1 MSHFSF
7 EFPYLFLLIPL
18 FWFCFK
24 NCPAKSTSIYLPYIN
39 VLIGKKSIKS
49 RWLEFLKW
57 GAIVTFVTALAS
69 PVVVTTYNRTK
80 QDARDIMLV
89 IDSSKSMLERGIDIN
104 NPKKNKFDAVK
115 EVVRD
120 FIKNRKADK
129 IGLVNFAS
137 SAFIASPLTF
147 DKKYLNDILLKQKVG
162 IAGKRTAIYDAL
174 LQAIYLLNNSKVKS
188 KIIIL
193 LTDGIDNMSETGYK
207 DIINFIKRTKVKLY
221 TIGVGTSRD
230 LEVDKLQG
238 LAKAGGG
245 EFYMANDEKTLKNIY
260 TNIDKSETSEV
271 VAKSYKKYKYYYYF
285 PLMVSIVLLLIF
297 VYFKSIKGI
306 AR

>member
-7 EFPYLFLLIPL
+7 EFPILFLLIPI

-24 NCPAKSTSIYLPYIN
+24 SCPAKSTSIYLPYIN

-49 RWLEFLKW
+49 RWLEVLKW
-57 GAIVTFVTALAS
+57 GAIVSFVTALAS
-69 PVVVTTYNRTK
+69 PVVVTNYNRTK
-80 QDARDIMLV
+80 QDTRDIMLV

-115 EVVRD
+115 EVVKD
-120 FIKNRKADK
+120 FIDNRKVDK

-147 DKKYLNDILLKQKVG
+147 DKNYLNNILLKQKVG

-193 LTDGIDNMSETGYK
+193 LTDGIDNMSETSYQ
-207 DIINFIKRTKVKLY
+207 DIINFIKRAKVKLY

-245 EFYMANDEKTLKNIY
+245 TFYMANDERTLKNIY
-260 TNIDKSETSEV
+260 GNIDKSETSEV
-271 VAKSYKKYKYYYYF
+271 VAKSYKKYKYFYYF

>member
-7 EFPYLFLLIPL
+7 EFPILFLLIPL

-24 NCPAKSTSIYLPYIN
+24 KCPAKTTAIYLPYIN
-39 VLIGKKSIKS
+39 VLIGKKSLKS
-49 RWLEFLKW
+49 RWLDILKW
-57 GAIVTFVTALAS
+57 SAIITFIIALAS
-69 PVVVTTYNRTK
+69 PVVITNYNRTK
-80 QDARDIMLV
+80 QEARDIMLV

-115 EVVRD
+115 EVVGD
-120 FIKNRKADK
+120 FIEKRKADRL
-129 IGLVNFAS
+129 GLVNFAS

-147 DKKYLNDILLKQKVG
+147 DKKYLKDILQKQKVG
-162 IAGKRTAIYDAL
+162 IAGQRTAIYDAL

-193 LTDGIDNMSETGYK
+193 LTDGIDNMSETTYK
-207 DIINFIKRTKVKLY
+207 EIIDFIKRAKVKLY
-221 TIGVGTSRD
+221 TVGVGSSRD

-245 EFYMANDEKTLKNIY
+245 EFFMANNKSRLESIY
-260 TNIDKSETSEV
+260 KNIDKSETSEV

-285 PLMVSIVLLLIF
+285 PLIFSIIMLLLF
-297 VYFKSIKGI
+297 VYFKSVKGV